1 MYVRVEKKGSR
12 CKLYLAETYRTDG
25 RGKQR
30 KLYLGTLPSDVVPL
44 VKKALEGRLEDGG
57 TTLDS
62 WRAYALWFWSRA
74 LREARREGDVERSKY
89 ARYVLSWLFESLKG
103 GDLDEA

>member
-1 MYVRVEKKGSR
+1 MYIRVQKQGSR
-12 CKLYLAETYRTDG
+12 CKLYTDG
-25 RGKQR
+25 KVKQV
-30 KLYLGTLPSDVVPL
+30 KIYLGTLPKDVVPL
-44 VKKALEGRLEDGG
+44 VKEALEGRLEDGG

-74 LREARREGDVERSKY
+74 LREARREGDVERSRY
-89 ARYVLSWLFESLKG
+89 ARHILSWLFESLKE